1 MDKTLNLGMKTVGV
15 AIDNWKL
22 PIFKRHLDAGGFQY
36 TEHPGLNKDAMVL
49 KVMTETISKLQ
60 PVIEAAQK
68 ECAKCRK
75 LH

>member
-1 MDKTLNLGMKTVGV
+1 MKTVGI

-22 PIFKRHLDAGGFQY
+22 PIFKKHLDAGGFQY
-36 TEHPGLNKDAMVL
+36 TEHPGLTADAMIL
-49 KVMTETISKLQ
+49 KVKTNFIATLQ
-60 PVIEAAQK
+60 PIVEVAQK